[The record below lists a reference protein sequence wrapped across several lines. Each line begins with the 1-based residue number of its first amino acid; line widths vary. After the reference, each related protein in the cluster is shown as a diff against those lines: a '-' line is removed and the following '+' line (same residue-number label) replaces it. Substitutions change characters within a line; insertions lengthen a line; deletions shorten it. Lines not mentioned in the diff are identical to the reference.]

1 MPLEKWIA
9 ATNGNGQKSPS
20 SKAAALLARGAYSQY
35 VSTAKGRERRWRL
48 FSTFPFIIHER
59 NSVAIDTRLGNH
71 SMTTTSPHINIVI
84 LGAGK
89 GGTALLESF
98 LQLPRIC
105 LMGIDD
111 KNPEALGIQMA
122 RFHNIPTTQNP
133 LELIQKPDVHL
144 IIDVTGD
151 PTLPSLI
158 QRNKHRD
165 TEVLGG
171 AGAKLLWDLVQHES
185 TIQAQLFQAEKL
197 AGMGIF
203 ASGIAHDINNPL
215 YVILAFAENILQET
229 DPTIIHDHAQ
239 SILQA
244 AKSIQNISQEITHYA
259 RASKVHDAMKI
270 EITSQIEEA
279 LTIAKYATAAQ
290 DLTIEKHLDG
300 LMEIFAKPEEILQIF
315 VNLITNAIH
324 AIEGKGR
331 LTLASWCEDGINKVS
346 ISDTGCGIPPE
357 NLQKIF
363 VPFFTTKPEGKGTG
377 LGLYNV
383 RTIVRKYNGELT
395 VESSVGKGT
404 TFQLAFPRIS

>member
-1 MPLEKWIA
+1 MP
-9 ATNGNGQKSPS
+9 
-20 SKAAALLARGAYSQY
+20 
-35 VSTAKGRERRWRL
+35 TA
-48 FSTFPFIIHER
+48 
-59 NSVAIDTRLGNH
+59 
-71 SMTTTSPHINIVI
+71 SPHINIVI

-105 LMGIDD
+105 LMGIADQ
-111 KNPEALGIQMA
+111 NPETLGIQMA
-122 RFHNIPTTQNP
+122 RFHNIPTSQNP

-151 PTLPSLI
+151 PTVPSLI
-158 QRNKHRD
+158 QQHKHRD

-229 DPTIIHDHAQ
+229 DPPIIHEHAQ

-244 AKSIQNISQEITHYA
+244 AKSIQKISQEITHYA

-270 EITSQIEEA
+270 EITSQLEEA

-290 DLTIEKHLDG
+290 DLTIEKRFNG
-300 LMEIFAKPEEILQIF
+300 QMEIFAKPEEILQIF

-331 LTLASWCEDGINKVS
+331 LTLASWSEDGTNKVT

-363 VPFFTTKPEGKGTG
+363 DPFFTTKPEGKGTG

-395 VESSVGKGT
+395 IESSVGKGT
-404 TFQLAFPRIS
+404 TFQLSFPRIS